1 MRNAANLRDSGEA
14 AIAQNLVGH
23 GTCDAVRYGWNSGR
37 GNGNGPLGG
46 WHEETSDGK
55 LRDSGRTAIARSTT
69 NQVLRDRGR
78 TAIARSMTNEVLR
91 DSGLTAIARAPNSCE
106 QNHTYQFQSPLRC
119 GQCLRHVFEEPVANE
134 GRVEFPKSGDL

>member
-1 MRNAANLRDSGEA
+1 MLRTC
-14 AIAQNLVGH
+14 AIAVRPLSRKTSLVMERAMPSAMA
-23 GTCDAVRYGWNSGR
+23 GTLVEEMAIV
-37 GNGNGPLGG
+37 PLGG
-46 WHEETSDGK
+46 WYEETSDGK